1 MIEVR
6 KGRNTLTITRGA
18 YEEIYRALGY
28 MPVCDEVEVLEDFD
42 LDDRMLED
50 GKIDNQDQETDQKPE
65 VGKISA
71 DDKTEETA
79 GNQEPETVDESVD
92 LEKPLGEM
100 SMNELR
106 EIAKM
111 KNIDT
116 KKMTTKKE
124 VKDAILAQG
133 GV

>member
-6 KGRNTLTITRGA
+6 KGKNTLTITKGA

-28 MPVCDEVEVLEDFD
+28 MPVCDEAEVLEDFD

-50 GKIDNQDQETDQKPE
+50 GKKDNQDQEANQKPE
-65 VGKISA
+65 GGIMSA

-106 EIAKM
+106 EIAKI

-116 KKMTTKKE
+116 KKMTKKE